1 MARRQDRNISHNIEE
16 AIEAEVA
23 EAEVKE
29 DLAQQSEASG
39 EVSVEQAGAENQA
52 RLARGEEP
60 VVPENVESD
69 TLTDA
74 EKAASRE
81 TFGDSVG
88 VDTMALRQSQVRQ
101 EDQERAEESV

>member
-29 DLAQQSEASG
+29 DLTETERSG
-39 EVSVEQAGAENQA
+39 EVSAEQAGAENQA

-101 EDQERAEESV
+101 EDRERAEESV